1 MKALIILLT
10 FGAHASA
17 GAKGYISTSEHKRK
31 CKKQTVTPRFPKYT
45 MAGTRRESATHTPRI
60 RAKPQY
66 KE

>member
-31 CKKQTVTPRFPKYT
+31 CKKQT
-45 MAGTRRESATHTPRI
+45 HTPLPKIYNGGDTTRVSDAYPTYT
-60 RAKPQY
+60 RKASV
-66 KE
+66 